1 MAVPVI
7 KDKKTMTDEYQES
20 VSMRFFQL
28 TREGDVLVFT
38 GLENWTKK
46 KVMTYSDGSKT
57 TLNPRKGSGSIELT
71 KDLLSSP

>member
-1 MAVPVI
+1 
-7 KDKKTMTDEYQES
+7 MTDEYQEI
-20 VSMRFFQL
+20 VLMRLFQL
-28 TREGDVLVFT
+28 TCEGDILVFT